1 MKKLVYGILLVGILL
16 MAACSA
22 EATGEIGKI
31 GDTDAQAFAELAGT
45 QVGDNSKVIEIVQLL
60 PGAETMKELD
70 LRGEKIRVSYGAKK
84 DSLPQE
90 EIFAFWFDENDAME
104 KNFFYN
110 AVYLTLLVPNS
121 NKYVLAIED
130 FSFTIQ
136 REEMLAA
143 LAERFPAFPAG
154 EAANEEA
161 AIAEFIHAHEAE
173 IEEWTSADVSRNK
186 FFLTHPIAY
195 TSR

>member
-22 EATGEIGKI
+22 EATGEIRKI
-31 GDTDAQAFAELAGT
+31 GDTNAEAFSELAGT

-70 LRGEKIRVSYGAKK
+70 LRGEKIKVSYGAKK

-90 EIFAFWFDENDAME
+90 EIFAFWFDNNDAME

-110 AVYLTLLVPNS
+110 EV
-121 NKYVLAIED
+121 
-130 FSFTIQ
+130 
-136 REEMLAA
+136 
-143 LAERFPAFPAG
+143 
-154 EAANEEA
+154 
-161 AIAEFIHAHEAE
+161 
-173 IEEWTSADVSRNK
+173 
-186 FFLTHPIAY
+186 
-195 TSR
+195 